1 MLIKMTTSVECRISY
16 LLNSFNTG
24 SLNQLGNQDFIKTTQ
39 MFEANALEYFYE
51 NLNTSIIYSPIY
63 PASLNLLFVVNINY
77 FSWMERTGK
86 RIFLGINL
94 LETLEVS
101 LEPGW
106 QPPVFQVANL
116 NMSSSKQIEL
126 KYKF

>member
-1 MLIKMTTSVECRISY
+1 
-16 LLNSFNTG
+16 
-24 SLNQLGNQDFIKTTQ
+24 

-51 NLNTSIIYSPIY
+51 NLNTSIIYSPIF
-63 PASLNLLFVVNINY
+63 PPSLNLLFVVNINY

-94 LETLEVS
+94 LETLEAS

-106 QPPVFQVANL
+106 QPPVFQVDNL
-116 NMSSSKQIEL
+116 NMSSLKQIEL